1 MIILLVF
8 VMSED
13 YLNVMLLLDEILLNY
28 IPLKRYHLIFM
39 GFTCSV
45 VIVNMKD
52 MITRLNCMIHIEWRS
67 MK

>member
-13 YLNVMLLLDEILLNY
+13 CLNVMLLLDEILLNY
-28 IPLKRYHLIFM
+28 IPLKRYHLTFM

-45 VIVNMKD
+45 VIVNVTD
-52 MITRLNCMIHIEWRS
+52 MVTRLNCMIHRS